1 MAGILGSAKW
11 STSAGYAR
19 QFAQSGGGFFLG
31 HPIRVDDFHPI
42 TENFIYFPADGH
54 FLAVAQ
60 TGSGKGTS
68 LIINNLLCY
77 RGNALV
83 VDPKGEAW
91 ITAPRRRALGQ
102 NVHIVDPWDEVNQRY
117 GSRVGVR
124 EKTSRFNPLSVL
136 KPGAPDYVDKLAY
149 LAEALIV
156 TQGTKDPFWDDT
168 ARELVAGLMAYVVE
182 KPETKVKASLGLVR
196 SLLMEPANVISAIIE
211 MASEFPAGS
220 MAARKLGQ
228 FDNPEQAKQL
238 ASIIQSARTQTSFLD
253 SPILNDAMDSS
264 DFSFDDLRDGG
275 PPTTVYL
282 VLPTDYLD
290 TYARWLRL
298 MISIAIGAVQKGRL
312 ETPARTTVG
321 GGESFIGGPTLST
334 SWPTSFDEWIK
345 SVQPKYPA
353 PIVRQISGTSP
364 KPYDT
369 SADSISWKLGFFS
382 GRLIRRFERLFRGSK
397 HRPAPLKELP
407 PSLRLPPAGVPSGS
421 GGLAL
426 KAAPTPEA
434 HLPVLF
440 LLDEFGTIG
449 KLSCIERAFGLLRGR
464 GVCVFAFLQDLNQLK
479 RDYGEAWQSFIGNST
494 AVISFGSMDEFTCEY
509 ISKMTGTKTVKYT
522 TTTTSVSSSTKP
534 RPPNVGDLIGMN
546 TDFSEPAGNSVS
558 ETTQQHVVAQPLL
571 MPDGVRRLDK
581 DLCLVIG
588 RDKVALC
595 ARVKYYLDPTFSLWA
610 RRDPTH

>member
-19 QFAQSGGGFFLG
+19 QFAQSGRGFFLG
-31 HPIRVDDFHPI
+31 HPIRVDNFQPI
-42 TENFIYFPADGH
+42 TENFVYFPADGH
-54 FLAVAQ
+54 FLTVAQ

-102 NVHIVDPWDEVNQRY
+102 NVHIVDPWDEVNRVY

-156 TQGTKDPFWDDT
+156 TQGAKDPFWDDT

-182 KPETKVKASLGLVR
+182 KPETKDKASLGLVR

-238 ASIIQSARTQTSFLD
+238 ASIIQSARTQTAFLD
-253 SPILNDAMDSS
+253 SQILNDTMDSS

-282 VLPTDYLD
+282 VLPPDYLD

-312 ETPARTTVG
+312 ETAARTTAG
-321 GGESFIGGPTLST
+321 GGDSTISAPALLTLAPPQSIH
-334 SWPTSFDEWIK
+334 EWIK
-345 SVQPKYPA
+345 SVQPKG
-353 PIVRQISGTSP
+353 S
-364 KPYDT
+364 KPNVPD
-369 SADSISWKLGFFS
+369 LVVPQPG
-382 GRLIRRFERLFRGSK
+382 LIDRIKSRFRGSK

-407 PSLRLPPAGVPSGS
+407 PAGGQS
-421 GGLAL
+421 GGGG
-426 KAAPTPEA
+426 AAPKAPPGQEA
-434 HLPVLF
+434 RLPVLF

-509 ISKMTGTKTVKYT
+509 ISKMTGTKTVEYS
-522 TTTTSVSSSTKP
+522 TTTTSVSDSTKA
-534 RPPNVGDLIGMN
+534 RPPNVGDLIRGN
-546 TDFSEPAGNSVS
+546 RKFEDPAGSSVS
-558 ETTQQHVVAQPLL
+558 TTTQQHVVAQPLL

-595 ARVKYYLDPTFSLWA
+595 ARVKYFLDPIFSQWA

>member
-19 QFAQSGGGFFLG
+19 QFAQSGNGFFLG
-31 HPIRVDDFHPI
+31 HPIRVDNFHPI
-42 TENFIYFPADGH
+42 TENFVYFPADGH

-102 NVHIVDPWDEVNQRY
+102 NVHIVDPWDEVNSAY

-136 KPGAPDYVDKLAY
+136 KPGTPDYVDQLAY

-182 KPETKVKASLGLVR
+182 KPETKAKASLGLVR

-253 SPILNDAMDSS
+253 SPILNDSMDST

-282 VLPTDYLD
+282 VLPVKYLD
-290 TYARWLRL
+290 THARWLRL
-298 MISIAIGAVQKGRL
+298 MISIAIGAVQEGRL
-312 ETPARTTVG
+312 ETPARPTAG
-321 GGESFIGGPTLST
+321 GEESFIGASTLPTLAPPKSI
-334 SWPTSFDEWIK
+334 DEWIK
-345 SVQPKYPA
+345 SVQPKGSA
-353 PIVRQISGTSP
+353 PIVPDVVVRQPG
-364 KPYDT
+364 
-369 SADSISWKLGFFS
+369 
-382 GRLIRRFERLFRGSK
+382 LIDRIKSRFRRSK
-397 HRPAPLKELP
+397 HRPPPLKE
-407 PSLRLPPAGVPSGS
+407 LPPAGVPSG
-421 GGLAL
+421 GGG
-426 KAAPTPEA
+426 AAPKAPAGQEA
-434 HLPVLF
+434 RLPVLF

-494 AVISFGSMDEFTCEY
+494 AVISFGSMDDFTCEY
-509 ISKMTGTKTVKYT
+509 ISKMTGTKTVEYST
-522 TTTTSVSSSTKP
+522 TTRTSSTSMKP
-534 RPPNVGDLIGMN
+534 RPPNVGDLILRN
-546 TDFSEPAGNSVS
+546 TNFEEPAGTSVS

-571 MPDGVRRLDK
+571 MADGVRRLHK
-581 DLCLVIG
+581 DLCLVIS

-595 ARVKYYLDPTFSLWA
+595 ARVKYFVDPIFSQWA

>member
-11 STSAGYAR
+11 STSAGHAR
-19 QFAQSGGGFFLG
+19 QFAQSGRGFFLG
-31 HPIRVDDFHPI
+31 HPIRVDNFHPI

-54 FLAVAQ
+54 FLVTAQ
-60 TGSGKGTS
+60 TGGGKGTS
-68 LIINNLLCY
+68 LIVPNLLCF

-156 TQGTKDPFWDDT
+156 TQSAKDPFWDDT

-182 KPETKVKASLGLVR
+182 KPETKDKASLGLVR

-253 SPILNDAMDSS
+253 SSILNDAMDSS

-282 VLPTDYLD
+282 ILPTDYLD
-290 TYARWLRL
+290 THARWLRL

-312 ETPARTTVG
+312 ETPARPTAG
-321 GGESFIGGPTLST
+321 GGGWIGA
-334 SWPTSFDEWIK
+334 PTSPQSMDELIK
-345 SVQPKYPA
+345 SLHPEGFKPDFSQLVVPK
-353 PIVRQISGTSP
+353 RG
-364 KPYDT
+364 
-369 SADSISWKLGFFS
+369 
-382 GRLIRRFERLFRGSK
+382 LIERLKSRFRGSK

-407 PSLRLPPAGVPSGS
+407 PALRGLPPAGGQSGS
-421 GGLAL
+421 GG
-426 KAAPTPEA
+426 AAIAPPGNEPP
-434 HLPVLF
+434 LPVLF

-479 RDYGEAWQSFIGNST
+479 RDYGEAWESFIGNST
-494 AVISFGSMDEFTCEY
+494 AVISFGSMDQFTCDY
-509 ISKMTGTKTVKYT
+509 ISKMTGTKTVEYT
-522 TTTTSVSSSTKP
+522 TTTRSVSSSMKP
-534 RPPNVGDLIGMN
+534 RPPNVGDLILGN
-546 TDFSEPAGNSVS
+546 TNFEDPAGTSVS

-581 DLCLVIG
+581 DLCLVIS

-595 ARVKYYLDPTFSLWA
+595 ARVKYYVDPTFSQWA